1 MKYFNSIKFYSK
13 YSFNILL
20 CYIFCIRTFFL
31 KKNYDGKYVFLF
43 TTHRPFTRDHFFV
56 YLKYLLSGNGYKFVN
71 LTSMFYNKIFSDSY
85 RIGKLELNSAIDLK
99 GFPSIVRSKVKNSVI
114 EKTFNIEKN
123 IITINDINI
132 FPLVAATLSSKY
144 KRSNF
149 NYNSIDI
156 NTEIQTIVESCISLY
171 SLFIVIYKQAISNN
185 IKFRFIVTQHI
196 DLPASAFKLFCDNI
210 KSDHFQCITTIP
222 ASNSYYFDSNN
233 IGRHY
238 IISNLTKRKQEI
250 GIELNN
256 KEFESIKNNLSN
268 SAQISRS
275 LKKALCRK
283 VNNNISDTPHL
294 CSEIKD
300 LKNKGI
306 RIFVLFGHLFFD
318 AAVFDSSPA
327 FNSMSEWLSFTIN
340 HFISSTDDILI
351 LKPHPSESTR
361 VTDETLQSFC
371 SNFTLPSNIILL
383 DPDDISSTDISELLD
398 YALVWTSS
406 VGFELSYLKKQ
417 VLICGSPVYKN
428 CLNLN
433 YISSKEDYCSQLLN
447 PNVFTLNE
455 NILKDIELYCYILEI
470 HHSYYL
476 DLFDYNWNFYKFLK
490 FLLFPENNTHSN
502 RFRDRLLSE
511 I

>member
-1 MKYFNSIKFYSK
+1 MKYFKSIKFYTK

-20 CYIFCIRTFFL
+20 CYIFCLRNFFL
-31 KKNYDGKYVFLF
+31 KSNYDSKYIFLF

-56 YLKYLLSGNGYKFVN
+56 YLKYILRGKGYKFVN
-71 LTSMFYNKIFSDSY
+71 LTSIFYNKIFSDSC
-85 RIGKLELNSAIDLK
+85 RIGNVELNSVIDLK

-114 EKTFNIEKN
+114 KKTFNLEKN
-123 IITINDINI
+123 IITINGINI
-132 FPLVAATLSSKY
+132 FPVVAATLSSKY

-149 NYNSIDI
+149 NYNSIEF
-156 NTEIQTIVESCISLY
+156 NTEIQTIVKSCISLY
-171 SLFIVIYKQAISNN
+171 SLFNIIYKQAISNK

-196 DLPASAFKLFCDNI
+196 DLPASAFKLFCDCIN
-210 KSDHFQCITTIP
+210 SDYVQCITTIP

-250 GIELNN
+250 GIELN
-256 KEFESIKNNLSN
+256 KKDFESIKNNLCD

-275 LKKALCRK
+275 LQKALCKK
-283 VNNNISDTPHL
+283 VNNNILHTSHL
-294 CSEIKD
+294 YSQIKEF
-300 LKNKGI
+300 KNKGK

-318 AAVFDSSPA
+318 AAVFDSSLA
-327 FNSMSEWLSFTIN
+327 FNSMSEWLNFTIK

-371 SNFTLPSNIILL
+371 SNYTLPSNIILL

-433 YISSKEDYCSQLLN
+433 YVSSEEDYCSQLLN

-455 NILKDIELYCYILEI
+455 NVLKDIELYCYILEI

-476 DLFDYNWNFYKFLK
+476 DLFDYNWNFCKFLK
-490 FLLFPENNTHSN
+490 FLLFPENNTHSK